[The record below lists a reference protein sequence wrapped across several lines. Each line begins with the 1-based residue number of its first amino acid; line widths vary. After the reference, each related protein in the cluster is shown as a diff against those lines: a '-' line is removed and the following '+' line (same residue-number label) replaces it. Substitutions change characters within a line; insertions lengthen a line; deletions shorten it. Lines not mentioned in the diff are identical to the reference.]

1 MLNPEQNPPHTW
13 LNNEVQELQTEYQ
26 QQAEQHQA
34 QLTKPPGSLGRLET
48 VAARLAGMQGQLLP
62 RLERAHI
69 VVFAADHGVA
79 EEGVSA
85 FPQVV
90 TTEMIKNFSR
100 GGAAISVLAK
110 HRNATLEVVDVGSA
124 HPAGELPGVIDAR
137 VAAGTANFTQ
147 GAAMQAE
154 QCTAALAAGREA
166 LKRALDAGCDLFIGG
181 EMGIANTTSASALAC
196 AWLARPATDLVGP
209 GTGVSSEGV
218 RHKAEVIEIALQ
230 QHRDKF
236 DNAFD
241 TLCALGGFEIAALC
255 GAYTAAA
262 QAGVPVLIDG
272 FISSVAL
279 LAASRFNP
287 RVLDWC
293 FFAHRSAE
301 PGHARVL
308 EALQAEEP
316 LLLLEMRLGEGSGA
330 ALALDIL
337 RSACVLHAQMAT
349 FEEAG
354 VSPGEA

>member
-1 MLNPEQNPPHTW
+1 MLNNTQTPSHTW
-13 LNNEVQELQTEYQ
+13 LSNEIRALQTDCRR
-26 QQAEQHQA
+26 QAEQRQA

-48 VAARLAGMQGQLLP
+48 LAARLAGMQGQLLP
-62 RLERAHI
+62 QLDRAHI

-90 TTEMIKNFSR
+90 TTEMIKNFAR

-110 HRNATLEVVDVGSA
+110 QRNATLEVVDVGSA

-137 VAAGTANFTQ
+137 VAAGTANFTRD
-147 GAAMQAE
+147 AAMDTA
-154 QCTAALAAGREA
+154 QCEAALAAGRDA
-166 LKRALDAGCDLFIGG
+166 LLRAVEAGCDVFIGG
-181 EMGIANTTSASALAC
+181 EMGIANTTSASALASV
-196 AWLARPATDLVGP
+196 WLARPAVDLVGP
-209 GTGVSSEGV
+209 GTGVSSDGV
-218 RHKAEVIEIALQ
+218 RHKAEVIETALQ
-230 QHRDKF
+230 RHRDKL
-236 DNAFD
+236 DDAFD

-287 RVLDWC
+287 QVVDWC
-293 FFAHRSAE
+293 FFGHRSAE

-308 EALQAEEP
+308 EALQAEP
-316 LLLLEMRLGEGSGA
+316 LLQLEMRLGEGSGA
-330 ALALDIL
+330 ALALDVL
-337 RSACVLHAQMAT
+337 RTACTLHAQMAT